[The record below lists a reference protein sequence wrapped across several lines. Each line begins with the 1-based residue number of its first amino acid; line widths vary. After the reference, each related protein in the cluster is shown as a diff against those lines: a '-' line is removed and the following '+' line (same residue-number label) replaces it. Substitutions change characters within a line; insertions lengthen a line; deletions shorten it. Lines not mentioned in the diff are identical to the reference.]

1 MTEHTMESVLSVKNL
16 CVTLYTEQGALPVI
30 DNVSFSLS
38 EGKTLGIV
46 GESGCGKSMLA
57 SAIIGLVSRPG
68 KITGGSILFDGE
80 DLTRLTQ
87 KQLRTY
93 RGSRISMIFQEP
105 MTSLNPLM
113 ACGTQ
118 IAECLRAHKKITKKQ
133 AEEAALNMIQS
144 VGIHDAQTVFRQ
156 LPVQLSG
163 GMRQRIMIAIALV
176 CKPRLLL
183 CDEPTTA
190 LDVTVQAQ
198 ILKLIR
204 KLQKETGAAVV
215 FISHDMGVISEM
227 SDSVAVMYA
236 GKLVEYGSAE
246 EIFTNPLHPYTK
258 ALQQAIPRADS
269 DIAQLETIPGTVP
282 LLHQIPSGCVFA
294 PRCRFA
300 TERCKA
306 NRPDEIVSGRHTAAC
321 FYPLNTHGA
330 Q

>member
-1 MTEHTMESVLSVKNL
+1 MEPVLSVNNL
-16 CVTLYTEQGALPVI
+16 CVTLYTEQGALPVV
-30 DNVSFSLS
+30 DNVSFSLDK
-38 EGKTLGIV
+38 GKTLGIV

-57 SAIIGLVSRPG
+57 SAIIGLVSHPG
-68 KITGGSILFDGE
+68 KITGGSILFEGQ
-80 DLTRLTQ
+80 DLTRLSQ

-93 RGSRISMIFQEP
+93 RGSCMSMVFQEP

-113 ACGTQ
+113 TCGAQ
-118 IAECLRAHKKITKKQ
+118 ISECLRAHRSISKK
-133 AEEAALNMIQS
+133 EANQIALEMIES
-144 VGIHDAQTVFRQ
+144 VGIHDAPTVFRQ
-156 LPVQLSG
+156 LPIQLSG

-204 KLQKETGAAVV
+204 KLQKETGAAVI

-236 GKLVEYGSAE
+236 GKLIEYGSAND
-246 EIFTNPLHPYTK
+246 IFSNPQHPYTK
-258 ALQQAIPRADS
+258 ALQQAIPRPDVDVAE
-269 DIAQLETIPGTVP
+269 LETIPGMVP
-282 LLHQIPSGCVFA
+282 LLHQIPAGCVFA

-300 TERCKA
+300 DERCTA
-306 NRPDEIVSGRHTAAC
+306 NRPQEIPMGCRGSAC
-321 FYPLNTHGA
+321 FHPLGTQGA